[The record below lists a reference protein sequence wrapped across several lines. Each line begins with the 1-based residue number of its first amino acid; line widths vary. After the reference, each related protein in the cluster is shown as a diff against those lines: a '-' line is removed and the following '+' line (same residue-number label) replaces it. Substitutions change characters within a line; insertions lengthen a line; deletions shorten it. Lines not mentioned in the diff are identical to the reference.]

1 MYVGDIKS
9 YVMADAIN
17 LMTISNWHKSYKPN
31 DVSRYICT
39 PIMNDRAMWYFD
51 DEEGT
56 LQGFLTWAF
65 LDKDAEEAYLNKSRP
80 LEWEDWNRLEGNLW
94 IIDMI
99 APYGNVLE
107 MVRQSKKW
115 FEDTFGETH
124 SVAYF
129 KRNSKRI
136 GHIKR
141 KFVYH

>member
-1 MYVGDIKS
+1 MGTMQT

-17 LMTISNWHKSYKPN
+17 LMTLSNWHKNYYPI
-31 DVSRYICT
+31 DISRYICT
-39 PIMNDRAMWYFD
+39 PIINDRAMWYFD
-51 DEEGT
+51 DEDGT
-56 LQGFLTWAF
+56 LQGFLTWTF
-65 LDKDAEEAYLNKSRP
+65 LDEQSEELYLNKKKP

-99 APYGNVLE
+99 APYGNVMP
-107 MVRQSKKW
+107 MVRQAKKW
-115 FEDTFGETH
+115 FEEQFGETH

-129 KRNSKRI
+129 KRESKRV

>member
-1 MYVGDIKS
+1 MTSYMQN

-17 LMTISNWHKSYKPN
+17 LMTLSNWHKSYKPI

-39 PIMNDRAMWYFD
+39 PIMADRARWYFD

-56 LQGFLTWAF
+56 LQGFLTWTFLTEEAEIAF
-65 LDKDAEEAYLNKSRP
+65 LNKTRP
-80 LEWEDWNRLEGNLW
+80 LEWDDWRQNEGNLW
-94 IIDMI
+94 IIDLI

-107 MVRQSKKW
+107 MARDSKKW
-115 FEDTFGETH
+115 FEDQFGASH
-124 SVAYF
+124 NVAYY
-129 KRNSKRI
+129 KRTNQRI